1 MTKTSNANAHT
12 IKGILFDKDG
22 TLLDFNG
29 SWLAPYVQVTQ
40 FIAQSMGRPELKESL
55 MTDGGFI
62 PETGGWVSDSLLT
75 SASNQ
80 QILEFWSQQIGQ
92 PIVGE
97 NLHHIKQIFSRAAS
111 RYAPA
116 IEDLHGFL
124 NRLKARGMRLGLA
137 TMDDEKNARRMLA
150 TLQLTGLFDFVCGA
164 DSGYGV
170 KPEPGM
176 VHAFCQSC
184 GLAAKQ
190 VIMVG
195 DSPKDLNMGKN
206 AGAAYSIGVLTG
218 AHDRAALS
226 AHADDVLDD
235 ISCLNRFLRGLNSA
249 P

>member
-1 MTKTSNANAHT
+1 MTKISKTNRI

-29 SWLAPYVQVTQ
+29 TWLEPYFQVTE
-40 FIAQSMGRPELKESL
+40 FIAQIMGRPELKESL

-62 PETGGWVSDSLLT
+62 PETKSWVSDSLLA

-97 NLHHIKQIFSRAAS
+97 DLHHIKQIFSHAS
-111 RYAPA
+111 SHYVPA
-116 IEDLHGFL
+116 IADLHGFL
-124 NRLKARGMRLGLA
+124 NGLKTRGMRLGLA
-137 TMDDEKNARRMLA
+137 TMDDEKNAYGMLA

-176 VHAFCQSC
+176 VHAFCKAC
-184 GLAAKQ
+184 DLPPNE

-195 DSPKDLNMGKN
+195 DSPRDLNMGKN
-206 AGAAYSIGVLTG
+206 AGTAYSIGVLTG
-218 AHDRAALS
+218 AHDRAGLAS
-226 AHADDVLDD
+226 YGDYIFENIA
-235 ISCLNRFLRGLNSA
+235 CLNEFC
-249 P
+249 

>member
-1 MTKTSNANAHT
+1 MTKISKTIDHT

-29 SWLAPYVQVTQ
+29 SWLDPYLQVTE

-62 PETGGWVSDSLLT
+62 PETKSWVSDSLLT

-92 PIVGE
+92 SIVGE
-97 NLHHIKQIFSRAAS
+97 NLNHIKQIFSHAS
-111 RYAPA
+111 NHYVPA

-124 NRLKARGMRLGLA
+124 NGLKERGIRLGLA
-137 TMDDEKNARRMLA
+137 TMDDEKNACGML
-150 TLQLTGLFDFVCGA
+150 TKLRLTGLFDFVCGA

-176 VHAFCQSC
+176 VYAFCESC
-184 GLAAKQ
+184 GLSLKQ

-206 AGAAYSIGVLTG
+206 AGTAYSIGVLTG
-218 AHDRAALS
+218 AHDRAGLE
-226 AHADDVLDD
+226 AHGDYVFEN
-235 ISCLNRFLRGLNSA
+235 ISGLNQLFSTG
-249 P
+249 

>member
-1 MTKTSNANAHT
+1 MTEISKPIEHP

-29 SWLAPYVQVTQ
+29 SWLEPYFQATE
-40 FIAQSMGRPELKESL
+40 FIAQSMGRPELKDSL
-55 MTDGGFI
+55 MADGGFI
-62 PETGGWVSDSLLT
+62 AETESWTSDSLLA

-97 NLHHIKQIFSRAAS
+97 HLNRIKQILSNDLNH
-111 RYAPA
+111 YVPA

-124 NRLKARGMRLGLA
+124 NRLKAHGIRLGLA
-137 TMDDEKNARRMLA
+137 TMDDETSACSML
-150 TLQLTGLFDFVCGA
+150 TKLQLTGLFDFVCGA

-176 VHAFCQSC
+176 VYAFCESC
-184 GLAAKQ
+184 GLSPKQ
-190 VIMVG
+190 IIMVG

-206 AGAAYSIGVLTG
+206 AGTAYSIGVLTG
-218 AHDRAALS
+218 AHDRAGLE
-226 AHADDVLDD
+226 AHGDYIFDN
-235 ISCLNRFLRGLNSA
+235 ISSLNQFFSMD
-249 P
+249 